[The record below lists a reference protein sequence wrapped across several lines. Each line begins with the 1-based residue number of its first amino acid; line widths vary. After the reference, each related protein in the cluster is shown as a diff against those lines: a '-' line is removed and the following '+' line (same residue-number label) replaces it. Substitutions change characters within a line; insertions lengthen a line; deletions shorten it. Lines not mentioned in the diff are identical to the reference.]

1 MKTEGL
7 IAATFG
13 TFKEDGSLNLS
24 VVPALVDKLIGEGIS
39 GVFVCGTNGEGP
51 NLTVEERMK
60 VAEAYIAAAN
70 KRVKVW
76 VHVGH
81 TSISESRK
89 LAAHA
94 ASAGADAISSVAAF
108 YFKPANVQQLVSSM
122 AMIAAAA
129 PSLPFYYYHLPVLTG
144 VAMDMVEF
152 LRLGEEAIPN
162 LAGIKY
168 TAHTQHEFQ
177 ACLNY
182 KDGKFD
188 VLYGYDEMLLGA
200 LMVGAK
206 GAIGSTYTFA
216 APLYLRMMEAF
227 KASRLEEARDLQLQS
242 VEMIRRFVKYS
253 PIPAQR
259 AITKMLGYDLG
270 SCRLPLV
277 SLTDKEY
284 GNLKD
289 MLDEMQFFETLE
301 KCSLINP
308 QPAVH

>member
-13 TFKEDGSLNLS
+13 TFKEDGSLDLRII
-24 VVPALVDKLIGEGIS
+24 PELVEKLISEGIS

-51 NLTVEERMK
+51 NLTVEERMQ
-60 VAEAYIAAAN
+60 VAEAYIAAVN
-70 KRVKVW
+70 KRITVW

-81 TSISESRK
+81 TSITESRK
-89 LAAHA
+89 LAKHA
-94 ASAGADAISSVAAF
+94 AEAGADAISSVAAF
-108 YFKPANVQQLVSSM
+108 YFKPSNVQQLVNSM

-129 PSLPFYYYHLPVLTG
+129 PSLPFYYYHLPALTG

-206 GAIGSTYTFA
+206 AAIGSTYTFA

-227 KASRLEEARDLQLQS
+227 RAQQLEQARELQWQS
-242 VEMIRRFVKYS
+242 VEMIRRFVRYS

-270 SCRLPLV
+270 ACRLPLEK
-277 SLTDKEY
+277 LTDKEY
-284 GNLKD
+284 EHLEE
-289 MLDEMQFFETLE
+289 MLNEIQFFQTLE
-301 KCSLINP
+301 KCKRNNP

>member
-24 VVPALVDKLIGEGIS
+24 VVPALVDKLISEGIS

-60 VAEAYIAAAN
+60 VAEAYIAAAD

-81 TSISESRK
+81 TSIAESRK

-227 KASRLEEARDLQLQS
+227 KAGRLEEARDLQLQS

-284 GNLKD
+284 GHLKD
-289 MLDEMQFFETLE
+289 MLDEMQFFEKLK